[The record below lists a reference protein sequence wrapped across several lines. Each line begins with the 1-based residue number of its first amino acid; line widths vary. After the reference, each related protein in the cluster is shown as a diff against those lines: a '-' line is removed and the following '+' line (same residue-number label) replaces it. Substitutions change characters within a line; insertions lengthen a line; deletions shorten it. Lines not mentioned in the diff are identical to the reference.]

1 MGRDTLLFVVSAP
14 SGAGKTSLCK
24 EVINLVPGLDFSIS
38 YTARPSRQHEVNG
51 VDYHFVSLEE
61 FQKMIDSGQML
72 EWTEIYGNFYGTSK
86 ASVEEC
92 RSKGMDIIFDID
104 HLGAR
109 RIKEAYPDSVTIF
122 ILPPSH
128 DELKERLTQRATD
141 TEEVIKMRH
150 EKAREEMKESSW
162 YCYQI
167 VNDQFEKAVAQLK
180 EIITAERKKKKDSE
194 CPVL

>member
-1 MGRDTLLFVVSAP
+1 MGRDSLLFVVSAP

-24 EVINLVPGLDFSIS
+24 EVVHRVSGLHFSIS

-86 ASVEEC
+86 ASVEEYK
-92 RSKGMDIIFDID
+92 SKGKDIIFDID

-128 DELKERLTQRATD
+128 DELKERLTQRGTD
-141 TEEVIKMRH
+141 TNAVIKMRL
-150 EKAREEMKESSW
+150 EKAGGEMKEAGW
-162 YCYQI
+162 YQCRI
-167 VNDQFEKAVAQLK
+167 VNDEFEKAVTQLK
-180 EIITAERKKKKDSE
+180 EIITAERMKKKDS
-194 CPVL
+194 